1 MWLLSSTLFIH
12 LGEGKMTKG
21 IVRFIEEEGKLL
33 AVVDPA
39 AIGTKIDP
47 TSFWQGLMVDFV
59 KERSRRGIG
68 KYHPLRI
75 PPQDREEAWQPA
87 GQPRKDRQR
96 R

>member
-1 MWLLSSTLFIH
+1 
-12 LGEGKMTKG
+12 MTKG
-21 IVRFIEEEGKLL
+21 VVRFIEEGGKLL

-75 PPQDREEAWQPA
+75 PLQDREEAWQPA
-87 GQPRKDRQR
+87 GQPQKDHQR